1 MASRDLRWKAS
12 RRALRDVRG
21 DGAVSVDDVSI
32 ASAGRFP
39 LRVAMPERRNSTLMV
54 DIVAGVWLRTTL
66 VGVCPGDLWVLGC
79 VVDCV
84 LSNTLALE

>member
-54 DIVAGVWLRTTL
+54 DMVAGVCSRTTL
-66 VGVCPGDLWVLGC
+66 VGCVLAGC
-79 VVDCV
+79 VVDCAGCRA
-84 LSNTLALE
+84 LACE